1 MNTIGLTPRTTRKH
15 FYRSPRESRDDILHF
30 IARQARTGSCKSDVR
45 KDNQECNTEDTD
57 HFDGEKEELLPAYMP
72 NYAVLLGSTIQ
83 FCTYILCLFDPP
95 HVFSVPS
102 CPRRETSTSDEL
114 LLRSGLVAVIVL
126 LVIDPRDQVPRCVGI
141 FAKHLPNCPWY
152 SVMSANDRNFR
163 FSSRMIITIQERPQ
177 GLSCAANRDQTTWG
191 IPEIHPQSN

>member
-57 HFDGEKEELLPAYMP
+57 HFDGEKERSCLPAYMP

-83 FCTYILCLFDPP
+83 FCTYILCLFDSP

-126 LVIDPRDQVPRCVGI
+126 LVIDRQGPVPSMYLLNR
-141 FAKHLPNCPWY
+141 LLY
-152 SVMSANDRNFR
+152 SMMSANDRNFR
-163 FSSRMIITIQERPQ
+163 FLSRLSSSECAHN
-177 GLSCAANRDQTTWG
+177 GLYCTVR
-191 IPEIHPQSN
+191 